1 MTGNL
6 FLKFWSAVEM
16 RSLVSCQS
24 LVLWKCSDIPS
35 FFDLVCIVCVCV
47 LCVSVGVLYLTQ
59 ISTLDK
65 SLKYSFLFFLAPMV
79 IWGS

>member
-35 FFDLVCIVCVCV
+35 FFDLVCIVCVCLV
-47 LCVSVGVLYLTQ
+47 CKCGSV
-59 ISTLDK
+59 ISDPNQ
-65 SLKYSFLFFLAPMV
+65 Y
-79 IWGS
+79 IR